1 MHPALMDGLRQLK
14 IDFDYKPEI
23 TRKDVL
29 NQLAS
34 YTGIVVRSKIKID
47 REILD
52 AGTSLLFV
60 ARAGAGMDNIDLS
73 AAEEKNIR
81 CLNAPEG
88 NRDAVAEMTIGLL
101 LDLCRNIGKAD
112 NEIRSGIWDREANR
126 GYELSDLCIGIIG
139 FGNTGS
145 QFAKRLLGFESKVI
159 FYDKNPEIIPT
170 YNAKPALLKQVLKQ
184 ADVLSFHVPLE
195 GGNEHLIDKQLLIS
209 IEKPVF
215 LLNTARGGIMNTQD
229 VLWGLEQGIILGA
242 GLDVLE
248 NERLNQLSTE
258 ERRIFNRLL
267 AHPRVRLTPHV
278 AGWTFSS
285 YRKIS
290 EVLLS
295 KISAMLSED
304 EI

>member
-1 MHPALMDGLRQLK
+1 MDGLKRQD
-14 IDFDYKPEI
+14 IDFDYRPDI
-23 TRKDVL
+23 TRHDVL

-34 YTGIVVRSKIKID
+34 YTGMVVRSKFQID

-60 ARAGAGMDNIDLS
+60 ARAGAGMDNIDLT
-73 AAEEKNIR
+73 AAADRGIT

-88 NRDAVAEMTIGLL
+88 NRDAVAEMAMGLL
-101 LDLCRNIGKAD
+101 LDLLRNISKSDA
-112 NEIRSGIWDREANR
+112 EVRAGIWDREGNR
-126 GYELSDLCIGIIG
+126 GYEVSELCIGIVG

-145 QFAKRLLGFESKVI
+145 QFAKRLMGFESKVL
-159 FYDKNPEIIPT
+159 FYDKNPNIIPT
-170 YNAKPALLKQVLKQ
+170 SGATPAFLEQVLKQ
-184 ADVLSFHVPLE
+184 ADVLSFHIPLE
-195 GGNEHLIDKQLLIS
+195 GGNEHIIDKQLLRS
-209 IEKPVF
+209 LSKPIF
-215 LLNTARGGIMNTQD
+215 LLNTSRGGIMNTQD

-248 NERLNQLSTE
+248 NEKLNQMTE
-258 ERRIFNRLL
+258 EEKRLFSQL
-267 AHPRVRLTPHV
+267 AAHPRVRFTPHV
-278 AGWTFSS
+278 AGWTFAS